1 MWTDKHTAAAH
12 HEDLLKVR
20 ARVASEKFQEENA
33 GQIGTSKQMHEYR
46 LKVLDDMIKQSESEM
61 TQTPTKQGD
70 VYR

>member
-20 ARVASEKFQEENA
+20 TRVASEKFQDETP

-46 LKVLDDMIKQSESEM
+46 LKVLDDMIKQAESEM
-61 TQTPTKQGD
+61 AHIPAKQGD